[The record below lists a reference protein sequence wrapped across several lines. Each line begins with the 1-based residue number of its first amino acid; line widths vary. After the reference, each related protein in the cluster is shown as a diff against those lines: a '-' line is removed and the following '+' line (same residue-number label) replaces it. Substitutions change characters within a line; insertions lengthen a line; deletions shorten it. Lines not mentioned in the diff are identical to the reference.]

1 MASEFHLCCL
11 LWRHQRQCVPLIV
24 PSWVVRW
31 PVGQSSNN
39 YFFFIQPTIPTIH
52 IYQADPNPLWRH
64 QRQYVPLTLSMQQL
78 FPVGWSWSILNF
90 PFLLHSHK
98 TLHIPPL
105 FTKPAPSS
113 TLILHFGGIVPS
125 YMVVTWFH
133 PLFSNQILAP
143 LLSSQPVCSHFQAG
157 WKHSTEKSCPT
168 LSHAAQCRNCRN
180 LDQGNFGMTHPCP
193 ALLSRRHVFP
203 WSAVIFDFL
212 AGIIKFSPSTNW
224 VPLLI
229 WSKVPFLAKWLLL
242 WSNLPL
248 YQSWPGKDLKVPIS
262 RNRTRY
268 GYTWVHPGAIWPQL
282 LLFVHLI
289 ISPQRFL
296 LSFVLSLFWHRVSSP
311 SDVDFVG
318 STWDLCWTL
327 LPFVINGFL
336 SECLAVSTICSH
348 HS

>member
-1 MASEFHLCCL
+1 
-11 LWRHQRQCVPLIV
+11 
-24 PSWVVRW
+24 
-31 PVGQSSNN
+31 
-39 YFFFIQPTIPTIH
+39 
-52 IYQADPNPLWRH
+52 
-64 QRQYVPLTLSMQQL
+64 
-78 FPVGWSWSILNF
+78 
-90 PFLLHSHK
+90 
-98 TLHIPPL
+98 
-105 FTKPAPSS
+105 
-113 TLILHFGGIVPS
+113 
-125 YMVVTWFH
+125 MVVTWLH
-133 PLFSNQILAP
+133 FSP
-143 LLSSQPVCSHFQAG
+143 TKSWLLHCCPVSRSALTFKLVENTVQ
-157 WKHSTEKSCPT
+157 EKK
-168 LSHAAQCRNCRN
+168 LSHTLTCSSVQKLQKSGPRKLRDDSP
-180 LDQGNFGMTHPCP
+180 LP

-212 AGIIKFSPSTNW
+212 AGIIKFSPSANW

-229 WSKVPFLAKWLLL
+229 WFWLRCLS
-242 WSNLPL
+242 WPSGFFFDQDLPL

-262 RNRTRY
+262 RYRTRY

-348 HS
+348 HRA